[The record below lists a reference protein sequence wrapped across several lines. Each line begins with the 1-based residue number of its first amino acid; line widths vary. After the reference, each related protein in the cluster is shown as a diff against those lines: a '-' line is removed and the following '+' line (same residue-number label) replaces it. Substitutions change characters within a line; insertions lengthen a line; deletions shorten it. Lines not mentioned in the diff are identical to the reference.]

1 MKKFKI
7 ALLLLICLGIFAAAL
22 ALLFG
27 GNIAV
32 LNPKGMIGIK
42 ERNLLVTATLLMLIV
57 VIPVLIMVFFFAWKY
72 RESNHKAK
80 YTPDWEHSY
89 LAETIW
95 WGVPVIIIFF
105 LGWITWETSHSLDPF
120 KPIVTNKKPLVVQ
133 VVALEWKWLFI
144 YPEQKI
150 ATVNFVEF
158 PENTPICFEITADA
172 PMNSFWIPEL
182 GGQIYAMTAMRS
194 KLHLIANEKGS
205 FRGCSA
211 NISGEGFA
219 GMTFT
224 AKSTSDHEFD
234 TWVKSMKQ
242 SKQQLNIK
250 TYNELAKPT
259 QYHPVSSYVLTQD
272 DLFDQIIMKFSL
284 PPQGM

>member
-7 ALLLLICLGIFAAAL
+7 ALLLLICLGIFAAAV

-27 GNIAV
+27 DNIAV

-42 ERNLLVTATLLMLIV
+42 QRNLLVTATLLMLIV
-57 VIPVLIMVFFFAWKY
+57 VIPVLIMVFLFAWKY
-72 RESNHKAK
+72 RESNKSAK

-95 WGVPVIIIFF
+95 WGVPVIIVFF
-105 LGWITWETSHSLDPF
+105 LSWITWETSHSLDPF
-120 KPIVTNKKPLVVQ
+120 KPIVTNKKTLVIQ

-158 PENTPICFEITADA
+158 PEHTPVCFEITSDA

-194 KLHLIANEKGS
+194 KLHLIANEQGS

-224 AKSTSDHEFD
+224 AKSTTDHEFD

-242 SKQQLNIK
+242 SHQQLNMK
-250 TYNELAKPT
+250 TYNELSKPT
-259 QYHPVSSYVLTQD
+259 QYHPVTSYVLTEG
-272 DLFDQIIMKFSL
+272 DLFDQIIKKFSM
-284 PPQGM
+284 PPQGI